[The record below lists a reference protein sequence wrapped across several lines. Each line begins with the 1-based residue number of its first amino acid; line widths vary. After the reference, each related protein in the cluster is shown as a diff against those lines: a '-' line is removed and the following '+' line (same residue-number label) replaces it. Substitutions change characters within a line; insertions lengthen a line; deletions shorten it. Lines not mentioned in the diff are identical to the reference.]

1 MVFLKQRVW
10 LITGCSSGIGR
21 GIAEAALAGG
31 DKVAV
36 TARHLDT
43 LSHFVGHYSERA
55 LSLRLDLNDPESMQQ
70 AVRSVE
76 NTFGQ
81 IDVLVNNAG
90 HGYRA
95 AIEESEPEAVGA
107 LFRTNFFAPMDLIR
121 MVLPGMRRRRSG
133 TIIQVSSIGA
143 VRGAL
148 GNGYYSAAK
157 GALELASEA
166 LAKEVEGLGIR
177 VMLVEPG
184 AFRTGFY
191 GERLVESAQTI
202 GDYDA
207 LAASYRK
214 SAQLN
219 RGDQPGDPDKAGEI
233 IVKTAGRN
241 DAPFRLL
248 LGSDAVAGAEQTLK
262 ARLEELYAWADVSR
276 QTDRADK

>member
-1 MVFLKQRVW
+1 MTAMKQRVW

-21 GIAEAALAGG
+21 GIAEAALRHG

-36 TARHLDT
+36 TARRPSELT
-43 LSHFVGHYSERA
+43 HFVGHYPERA
-55 LSLRLDLNDPESMQQ
+55 LSLRLDLNDTASLQR
-70 AVRSVE
+70 AVAAVE
-76 NTFGQ
+76 NTFGN

-95 AIEESEPEAVGA
+95 TIEESEPEAVA
-107 LFRTNFFAPMDLIR
+107 ELFQTNFFGPMDLTR
-121 MVLPGMRRRRSG
+121 QVLPGMRRHRSG
-133 TIIQVSSIGA
+133 TIVNVTSIGA

-166 LAKEVEGLGIR
+166 LAKEVKDFGIR

-191 GERLVESAQTI
+191 GERLGESAHMLK
-202 GDYDA
+202 DYDMLA
-207 LAASYRK
+207 LSYRK
-214 SAQLN
+214 GAQPDQ
-219 RGDQPGDPDKAGEI
+219 GDQPGDPEKAGAV
-233 IVKTAGRN
+233 IVETILRK

-248 LGSDAVAGAEQTLK
+248 LGSDAVSAARQTLTK
-262 ARLEELYAWADVSR
+262 RLNELEQWEAVSK
-276 QTDRADK
+276 QTDFNR